1 MILRMRLLLVED
13 DPKIAKFLEDG
24 LSQNG
29 YAVDWASDGEIAED
43 LLMIHRYDLLICD
56 IMLPK
61 VNGLTLVENF
71 RKKDSKTP
79 VLFLS
84 AKRSVDDRVLGLQT
98 GADDYLTKPFS
109 LSELLARVQALLRRT
124 GLLKN
129 VTVDAPTQLTGGD
142 ITLDLLSREVHR
154 DGKKIE
160 LQLKEFSLLEYFL
173 RNQGRVLS
181 KAQILERIWNYQFD
195 PQTNVVDVLVFR
207 LRNKI
212 DRDYEKKHIQNI
224 RAVGYVFQPH

>member
-1 MILRMRLLLVED
+1 MRLLLVED
-13 DPKIAKFLEDG
+13 DSKIAKFLEDG
-24 LSQNG
+24 LNQNG
-29 YAVDWASDGEIAED
+29 YAVDLASDGEVAQD
-43 LLMIHRYDLLICD
+43 LLDLNSYDLLICD
-56 IMLPK
+56 VMLPK
-61 VNGLTLVENF
+61 VDGLALVENF
-71 RKKDSKTP
+71 RKKDPKTP

-98 GADDYLTKPFS
+98 GGDDYLTKPFS

-124 GLLKN
+124 SALASPAS
-129 VTVDAPTQLTGGD
+129 TTPTTLSGGD
-142 ITLDLLSREVHR
+142 ITLDLISREVRR

-207 LRNKI
+207 LRSKI
-212 DRDYEKKHIQNI
+212 DRDYERKHIQNI
-224 RAVGYVFQPH
+224 RGVGYVFQPD

>member
-1 MILRMRLLLVED
+1 MRLLLVED
-13 DPKIAKFLEDG
+13 DKKIAKFLEDG
-24 LSQNG
+24 LTQNG
-29 YAVDWASDGEIAED
+29 YAVDLASDGELGGD
-43 LLMIHRYDLLICD
+43 LLDLNSYDLVICD

-61 VNGLTLVENF
+61 VDGLTLIESF
-71 RKKDSKTP
+71 RKKDKKTP

-98 GADDYLTKPFS
+98 GGDDYLTKPFS
-109 LSELLARVQALLRRT
+109 LSELLARAQALLRRT
-124 GLLKN
+124 SALSNPESSGPTTLSGGE
-129 VTVDAPTQLTGGD
+129 VVVDLV
-142 ITLDLLSREVHR
+142 SREVKR
-154 DGKKIE
+154 SGKKIE

-207 LRNKI
+207 LRSKI
-212 DRDYEKKHIQNI
+212 DKDFEKKHIQNV
-224 RAVGYVFQPH
+224 RGVGYVFQPD

>member
-1 MILRMRLLLVED
+1 MRLLLVED
-13 DPKIAKFLEDG
+13 DPKIATFLKSG
-24 LSQNG
+24 LTQTG
-29 YAVDWASDGEIAED
+29 YAVDLATDGGIAQEFLEINT
-43 LLMIHRYDLLICD
+43 YDLIVSD

-61 VNGLTLVENF
+61 IDGLTLIEDF
-71 RKKDSKTP
+71 RKRDKITP

-84 AKRSVDDRVLGLQT
+84 AKRSVDDRVLGLQL

-124 GLLKN
+124 TVLNHPNTTN
-129 VTVDAPTQLTGGD
+129 VSSLSVADVV
-142 ITLDLLSREVHR
+142 LDLISREVKR
-154 DGKKIE
+154 SGKLIE
-160 LQLKEFSLLEYFL
+160 LQVKEFSLLEYFL
-173 RNQGRVLS
+173 RNPSRVLS

-212 DRDYEKKHIQNI
+212 DRDFEKKLIQNI
-224 RAVGYVFQPH
+224 RGVGYIFQPD